1 MPMDARIAD
10 ELSLLLKRFDR
21 IGFGRNG
28 VLDAEDQIAGW
39 YSALPESEQAIA
51 RTQLLSWLSDGPAN
65 EEAGKLHYTT
75 PDKVQALAITLCG
88 VLPIP
93 ESWETLSLAAREG
106 RFQGESECADRLADT
121 LARLAD
127 DR

>member
-1 MPMDARIAD
+1 MSTNVRIAD

-28 VLDAEDQIAGW
+28 VLDAEEQIAGW
-39 YSALPESEQAIA
+39 YAALPEPAQAIA
-51 RTQLLSWLSDGPAN
+51 RTHLLSWLSAEPAH
-65 EEAGKLHYTT
+65 EEAAKLHYTT
-75 PDKVQALAITLCG
+75 PDKVQALSISLCAA
-88 VLPIP
+88 LPIP
-93 ESWETLSLAAREG
+93 EAWEPLSVAARDG
-106 RFQGESECADRLADT
+106 RFQADPDCSERLADT